1 MAKGNSNL
9 DEADSLADAD
19 HADLA
24 PRVDHDQFSGRLP
37 VRGFLGGRDAIR
49 LLLLLLL
56 VLVVQVQSTNA

>member
-1 MAKGNSNL
+1 MAKGDSNL
-9 DEADSLADAD
+9 DEAGILADAD

-37 VRGFLGGRDAIR
+37 VRGFLGGGDAIR

-56 VLVVQVQSTNA
+56 LVLVV